1 MINYIVFGAVIL
13 LSGLNGFFAY
23 KWASSVMYR
32 DSQVRID
39 AVSTFRNYFLMKV
52 DVKKREMFR
61 QVITPQQRAV
71 ELKFLNDLE
80 AQFPDFET
88 LKNTTKPL
96 ILESFFVPE
105 TIKYLT
111 VAS

>member
-1 MINYIVFGAVIL
+1 MINFLMLANVII
-13 LSGLNGFFAY
+13 LSGLNVFFAY
-23 KWASSVMYR
+23 KWASSVMDR

-39 AVSTFRNYFLMKV
+39 AVATFRNYFLMKV
-52 DVKKREMFR
+52 DLKKRELFKKSL
-61 QVITPQQRAV
+61 TPQQRAV
-71 ELKFLNDLE
+71 ELKWLKDLE
-80 AQFPDFET
+80 DDFPSFET

>member
-1 MINYIVFGAVIL
+1 MMNYIMVGAVIL
-13 LSGLNGFFAY
+13 LSGLNLFFSY

-39 AVSTFRNYFLMKV
+39 AVSTFRNHFLMKV
-52 DVKKREMFR
+52 DLKKRELFR
-61 QVITPQQRAV
+61 KPFTPKQRAE

-80 AQFPDFET
+80 VQFPTFET
-88 LKNTTKPL
+88 LKNTTNPL